1 VLHNPGSESP
11 ELLALDARVA
21 SLAGNACRCKEEF
34 MQRYIAKRV
43 LQSLLSIWV
52 MSLIIFGL
60 ARFSGNPL
68 DMMLPLEAGPE
79 EYERVSKHWGL
90 DQPLHT
96 QYYIFLSKAVRGDFG
111 NSWKWHGESAMGLVA
126 QRLPA
131 TLQLAG
137 LALGVSLV
145 IALPIGVLAAVMKG
159 SGWDTAAKII
169 ALLGQS
175 LPAFWLGIVLMWIF
189 AVHLGWFPASGRG
202 GIEYMV
208 LPAITLGWFQVAA
221 IMRLVRS
228 SMLDVL
234 DSEFVKLTRIKGL
247 AEWKVVWKHCLR
259 NAAIAPLTYF
269 AIIVGL
275 LVTGSVVTESV
286 FSWPGTGL
294 LVVDAVRA
302 RDFQVVQ
309 AAVIVFAGIFILT
322 NLLVDILYAYLD
334 PRIRYQ

>member
-1 VLHNPGSESP
+1 
-11 ELLALDARVA
+11 
-21 SLAGNACRCKEEF
+21 
-34 MQRYIAKRV
+34 MQRYIARRV

-52 MSLIIFGL
+52 MSLIVFGL

-96 QYYIFLSKAVRGDFG
+96 QYFIFLSKAVRGDFG

-159 SGWDTAAKII
+159 TGWDTAAKII

-247 AEWKVVWKHCLR
+247 AEWKVIWKHCLR

-322 NLLVDILYAYLD
+322 NLMVDILYAYLD

>member
-1 VLHNPGSESP
+1 
-11 ELLALDARVA
+11 
-21 SLAGNACRCKEEF
+21 
-34 MQRYIAKRV
+34 MQRYVARRV
-43 LQSLLSIWV
+43 LHSLLAILA
-52 MSLIIFGL
+52 MSLIVFSL
-60 ARFSGNPL
+60 ARITGNPL
-68 DMMLPLEAGPE
+68 DVMLPLEAGPE
-79 EYERVSKHWGL
+79 DYARVSKHWGL
-90 DQPLHT
+90 DQPLTT
-96 QYYIFLSKAVRGDFG
+96 QYFIFLRKAVQGDFG
-111 NSWKWHGESAMGLVA
+111 NSWKWHGHSAMGLVW

-137 LALGVSLV
+137 FALLISVL

-159 SGWDTAAKII
+159 TVWDSAAKVI

-189 AVHLGWFPASGRG
+189 AVHLGWFPTSGKG
-202 GIEYMV
+202 GLQHLV

-221 IMRLVRS
+221 LMRLVRS
-228 SMLDVL
+228 SMLEVL

-247 AEWKVVWKHCLR
+247 SEWKVVWKHCLR
-259 NAAIAPLTYF
+259 NAAIAPLTFF
-269 AIIVGL
+269 AIIAGVL
-275 LVTGSVVTESV
+275 MTGAVVTESV

-309 AAVIVFAGIFILT
+309 AVVIVFAGIFILT

>member
-1 VLHNPGSESP
+1 
-11 ELLALDARVA
+11 
-21 SLAGNACRCKEEF
+21 
-34 MQRYIAKRV
+34 MQRYIAKRAF
-43 LQSLLSIWV
+43 QSLLAIWA
-52 MSLIIFGL
+52 MSLIV
-60 ARFSGNPL
+60 FSLVRVTGNPL
-68 DMMLPLEAGPE
+68 DMMLPLEATQE
-79 EYERVSKHWGL
+79 DYDRVSRHWGF
-90 DQPLHT
+90 DKPLVT
-96 QYYIFLSKAVRGDFG
+96 QYAIFISKAVQGDFG
-111 NSWKWHGESAMGLVA
+111 NSWKWPGHSAMGLVA

-137 LALGVSLV
+137 FALLISIV
-145 IALPIGVLAAVMKG
+145 IALPIGVFSAVWKG
-159 SGWDTAAKII
+159 SAWDTAAKVI

-189 AVHLGWFPASGRG
+189 AVTLGWFPTSGRG
-202 GIEYMV
+202 GIEYMI

-259 NAAIAPLTYF
+259 NAAIAPLTFF
-269 AIIVGL
+269 AIIAGVL
-275 LVTGSVVTESV
+275 MTGSVVTESV

-309 AAVIVFAGIFILT
+309 AVVIVFAGIFILT

-334 PRIRYQ
+334 PRIRLR

>member
-1 VLHNPGSESP
+1 
-11 ELLALDARVA
+11 
-21 SLAGNACRCKEEF
+21 
-34 MQRYIAKRV
+34 MQRYIARRA
-43 LQSLLSIWV
+43 LQSLLAIWV
-52 MSLIIFGL
+52 MSLIVFSL
-60 ARFSGNPL
+60 ARISGNPL
-68 DMMLPLEAGPE
+68 DTMLPMEATKE
-79 EYERVSKHWGL
+79 DYDRVSKHWGL
-90 DQPLHT
+90 DEPLYV
-96 QYYIFLSKAVRGDFG
+96 QYIIFLSKAVQGDFG
-111 NSWKWHGESAMGLVA
+111 YSWKWPGHTAMGLVA

-137 LALGVSLV
+137 FALFISIL
-145 IALPIGVLAAVMKG
+145 IALPIGVLSAVKKG
-159 SGWDTAAKII
+159 SVWDSAAKII

-189 AVHLGWFPASGRG
+189 AVTLGWLPTSGRG
-202 GIEYMV
+202 GIQYMI

-228 SMLDVL
+228 SMLEVL

-247 AEWKVVWKHCLR
+247 PEWKVIWKHCLR
-259 NAAIAPLTYF
+259 NASIAPLTFF
-269 AIIVGL
+269 AIIAGVL
-275 LVTGSVVTESV
+275 MTGSVVTESV

-309 AAVIVFAGIFILT
+309 AVVIVFAGIFILT

-334 PRIRYQ
+334 PRIRY

>member
-1 VLHNPGSESP
+1 
-11 ELLALDARVA
+11 
-21 SLAGNACRCKEEF
+21 
-34 MQRYIAKRV
+34 MQRYIAKRA
-43 LQSLLSIWV
+43 LHSLLAIWV
-52 MSLIIFGL
+52 MSLIVFTL
-60 ARFSGNPL
+60 ARITGNPL
-68 DMMLPLEAGPE
+68 DMMLPLEATAE
-79 EYERVSKHWGL
+79 DYERISRYWGL
-90 DQPLHT
+90 DKPLTT
-96 QYYIFLSKAVRGDFG
+96 QYVIFLGKAMQGDFG
-111 NSWKWHGESAMGLVA
+111 TSWKWPGYSAMGLVKE
-126 QRLPA
+126 RLPA

-137 LALGVSLV
+137 LALGISVL

-159 SGWDTAAKII
+159 TVWDSVAKVI

-189 AVHLGWFPASGRG
+189 AVTLGWLPTSGRG
-202 GIEYMV
+202 GIEHMI

-228 SMLDVL
+228 SMLEVL

-247 AEWKVVWKHCLR
+247 SEWKVVWKHCLR
-259 NAAIAPLTYF
+259 NAAIAPLTFF
-269 AIIVGL
+269 AIIAGVL
-275 LVTGSVVTESV
+275 MTGAVVTESV

-309 AAVIVFAGIFILT
+309 AVVIVFAGIFILT
-322 NLLVDILYAYLD
+322 NLVVDILYAYLD

>member
-1 VLHNPGSESP
+1 
-11 ELLALDARVA
+11 
-21 SLAGNACRCKEEF
+21 
-34 MQRYIAKRV
+34 MQRYIARRF
-43 LQSLLSIWV
+43 LQSLLAIWV
-52 MSLIIFGL
+52 MSLIVFSL
-60 ARFSGNPL
+60 ARVTGNPL
-68 DMMLPLEAGPE
+68 DVMLPMEAGPE

-90 DQPLHT
+90 DQPLYV
-96 QYYIFLSKAVRGDFG
+96 QYAIFLSKAVRGDFG
-111 NSWKWHGESAMGLVA
+111 DSWKWHGYSAMGLVW

-137 LALGVSLV
+137 FALFISIA
-145 IALPIGVLAAVMKG
+145 IALPVGVLAAVMKG
-159 SGWDTAAKII
+159 SAWDSVAKII

-175 LPAFWLGIVLMWIF
+175 LPGFWLGIVLMWIF
-189 AVHLGWFPASGRG
+189 AVHLGWFPTSGRG
-202 GIEYMV
+202 GLQYMI

-221 IMRLVRS
+221 VMRLVRS
-228 SMLDVL
+228 SMLEVL

-247 AEWKVVWKHCLR
+247 PEWKVVWKHCLR
-259 NAAIAPLTYF
+259 NASIAPLTYF
-269 AIIVGL
+269 AIIAGVL
-275 LVTGSVVTESV
+275 MTGSVVTESV

-309 AAVIVFAGIFILT
+309 AVVIVFAGIFIFT